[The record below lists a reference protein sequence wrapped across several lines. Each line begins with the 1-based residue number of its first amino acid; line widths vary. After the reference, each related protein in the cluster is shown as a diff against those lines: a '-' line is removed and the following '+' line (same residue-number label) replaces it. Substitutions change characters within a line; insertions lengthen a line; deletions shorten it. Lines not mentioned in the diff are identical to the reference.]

1 MANGLDR
8 NWCWNSEIGLLKPDL
23 IIYIQLDPLVAST
36 RVGYGDEI
44 YEKLEFQSKVK
55 QAFDSFTDL
64 FVVDGLLK
72 QEKIQEIVWD
82 KVMDLVK
89 EPRIDFFYFTNQH
102 V

>member
-1 MANGLDR
+1 
-8 NWCWNSEIGLLKPDL
+8 
-23 IIYIQLDPLVAST
+23 
-36 RVGYGDEI
+36 VGYGDEI